1 MQLGWRFALDEP
13 RQTGWREVG
22 LPETALVE
30 LTISDAGRALRE
42 RAFSCREYAE
52 ALIEQCEVNADLNPF
67 VSHDWDALLGEARTV
82 DAGGIA
88 GYGLAGIPL
97 VIKDNINTTSLTTS
111 AATESLKQFRAP
123 SNAPVAE
130 ALFDAGALLAAK
142 GNMHELAFGIT
153 TNNAV
158 TGASRNPY
166 DPSKIPGGSSG
177 GVAVA
182 VGAHML
188 PGGIGTDTGGSV
200 RLPAALCGI
209 VGFRPSVGRYPG
221 AGVVPISHTR
231 DTVGP
236 LARCVADV
244 RLLDAILANVNPS
257 TAERDLEGLRLGVPR
272 KVFYSN
278 LELEVAEAAGRL
290 LDLLSDAGAVLVEAD
305 IPDLEEINAQLGF
318 SIALFEF
325 VQGLTRYLFENG
337 VRLSIDDVFE
347 EVKSPDVKAILRSQ
361 LSEDGVKEAAYLE
374 AVNVDRPALQRAYSS
389 YFRDH
394 EVEGIVFPTAPV
406 PARPIGEDETI
417 ELNGGRV
424 PTFAT
429 YIQNTDP
436 GSNAG
441 IPGISIPISL
451 TDSGLPIG
459 IEIDGPSGSDE
470 RVLEIAAAI
479 EKGVEF
485 EVRPG
490 TM

>member
-1 MQLGWRFALDEP
+1 M
-13 RQTGWREVG
+13 QTGWKEVG
-22 LPETALVE
+22 LPDTALVE

-52 ALIEQCEVNADLNPF
+52 ALIEQCEDNADLNPF
-67 VSHDWDALLGEARTV
+67 VSNDWDALLGEARTV
-82 DAGGIA
+82 DVGGDA

-111 AATESLKQFRAP
+111 AATEALKQYCAP
-123 SNAPVAE
+123 CNAPVAE

-166 DPSKIPGGSSG
+166 DPSMIPGGSSG

-182 VGAHML
+182 VGAHMM

-236 LARCVADV
+236 MARCVADV
-244 RLLDAILANVNPS
+244 RLLDAIMANADPP
-257 TAERDLEGLRLGVPR
+257 TAERELDGLRLGVPR
-272 KVFYSN
+272 NVFFRN
-278 LELEVAEAAGRL
+278 LELEIAEAAGRL
-290 LDLLSDAGAVLVEAD
+290 LDLLSDAGALLVEAD
-305 IPDLEEINAQLGF
+305 IPDLAEINSQLSF
-318 SIALFEF
+318 PIAVFEF
-325 VQGLTRYLFENG
+325 VHGLSGYLVENG
-337 VRLSIDDVFE
+337 VGLSIDDVFE
-347 EVKSPDVKAILRSQ
+347 EVKSPDVKAILRNQ
-361 LSEDGVKEAAYLE
+361 LGEVGVKKAAYLE
-374 AVNVDRPALQRAYSS
+374 AVNMGRPALQRAYRS

-394 EVEGIVFPTAPV
+394 NVEGIVFPTTPV
-406 PARPIGEDETI
+406 SARPIGEDDTI
-417 ELNGGRV
+417 ELNGERV

-429 YIQNTDP
+429 YVQNTDP

-441 IPGISIPISL
+441 IPGISVPIGL

-459 IEIDGPSGSDE
+459 IEIDGPFGSDE
-470 RVLEIAAAI
+470 SLLEIAAAI
-479 EKGVEF
+479 EKAVEF
-485 EVRPG
+485 EARPG
-490 TM
+490 MV